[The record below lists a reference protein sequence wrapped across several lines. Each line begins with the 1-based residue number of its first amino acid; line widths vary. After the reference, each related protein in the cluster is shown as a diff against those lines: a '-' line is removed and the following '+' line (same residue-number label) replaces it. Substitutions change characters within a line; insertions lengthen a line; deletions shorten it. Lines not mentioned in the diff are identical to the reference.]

1 MCYKEWCNRIQQEH
15 VYFTNSKYDIM
26 RIPSE
31 LSVGICMLWP
41 DIAGYFILF
50 LGQVRL
56 SIRAFA
62 RRETFLADGG
72 ILKETKHKNIFS
84 S

>member
-41 DIAGYFILF
+41 DIPRYSILF
-50 LGQVRL
+50 LGQL
-56 SIRAFA
+56 CFSIRAFG
-62 RRETFLADGG
+62 RRDTHLAAGG
-72 ILKETKHKNIFS
+72 ISKETKHNNIFLS
-84 S
+84 